1 MQWLTPLTA
10 VYAAAVTVPLLLL
23 LYFLKLKRAER
34 LISTTLLWKR
44 AVQDLQVNAPFQRI
58 RRNILLFLQM
68 LLLIAIL
75 LALGKPVLSLT
86 TGPGRRYVLLIDR
99 SASMSAIDAGSGGAS
114 RLDTAKQQAKEFV
127 RSLRSKEFF
136 SLSTSADQVMVIAFD
151 THAKVMCN
159 FTSDKPQLLS
169 AIDTITA
176 GHNRSLLSEAVA
188 VARAFAQSPGVEANN
203 RSSQEQAQLVL
214 FSDGRIQDADQ
225 VVVSPGEMIF
235 NRTGKSG
242 DNIAI
247 TAMQAKRSYEN
258 PEQVSVFATLA
269 NYGTEQ
275 VTTDVQLSLNEDVRA
290 VRSVPIP
297 PRNTAGAGDANKP
310 GKVAIN
316 LTLTRAEAGILEV
329 RQLRADALSCDDAAW
344 AILAPP
350 KRLSVLLVTAGNV
363 VLESV
368 LRACPLAR
376 FEICSPSEFEQM
388 DHALLSVEQPFDAIV
403 LDNFSP
409 AELPR
414 CRYLVFGRPPDGI
427 DVSVSGQLENQVI
440 VDWRTRHAVLKYV
453 NLVNLFA
460 AKCYKMDLPRDADV
474 LAEFNETP
482 AIALLRRGGSI
493 FLLAGFDVMQSNWP
507 FEPSFVLFCY
517 NALGFLGTEFG
528 QEQQNN
534 LQVGQPIVVDGL
546 SPDTEAV
553 ISGPSISQ
561 GQLKANPSGSI
572 RLPATDRVGVYNIEL
587 PDQQPKFFAVNLLD
601 SAESNIEPVDQISLS
616 GEQVKA
622 EEHAGARANLPLWS
636 FLVGLALVLA
646 CLEWWVYNSKVRI

>member
-23 LYFLKLKRAER
+23 LYFLKLKRAEK

-99 SASMSAIDAGSGGAS
+99 SASMSAIDAGSAGAT

-151 THAKVMCN
+151 THTKVMCN
-159 FTSDKPQLLS
+159 FSPDKAQLLS

-297 PRNTAGAGDANKP
+297 PRNTAGDANKP

-329 RQLRADALSCDDAAW
+329 RQLRADALSTFT
-344 AILAPP
+344 PP
-350 KRLSVLLVTAGNV
+350 S
-363 VLESV
+363 
-368 LRACPLAR
+368 
-376 FEICSPSEFEQM
+376 
-388 DHALLSVEQPFDAIV
+388 
-403 LDNFSP
+403 
-409 AELPR
+409 
-414 CRYLVFGRPPDGI
+414 
-427 DVSVSGQLENQVI
+427 
-440 VDWRTRHAVLKYV
+440 
-453 NLVNLFA
+453 
-460 AKCYKMDLPRDADV
+460 
-474 LAEFNETP
+474 
-482 AIALLRRGGSI
+482 
-493 FLLAGFDVMQSNWP
+493 
-507 FEPSFVLFCY
+507 
-517 NALGFLGTEFG
+517 
-528 QEQQNN
+528 
-534 LQVGQPIVVDGL
+534 
-546 SPDTEAV
+546 
-553 ISGPSISQ
+553 
-561 GQLKANPSGSI
+561 
-572 RLPATDRVGVYNIEL
+572 
-587 PDQQPKFFAVNLLD
+587 
-601 SAESNIEPVDQISLS
+601 
-616 GEQVKA
+616 
-622 EEHAGARANLPLWS
+622 
-636 FLVGLALVLA
+636 
-646 CLEWWVYNSKVRI
+646 